1 MKAIILLGAPGAG
14 KGTIAE
20 ELAKRG
26 GYEHVS
32 TGDMLRVEVRE
43 GTQLGRA
50 ARSYMEKGEL
60 VPDQLIIEIIG
71 KRLASARAD
80 TCLVFDGF
88 PRNVAQAEALE
99 REVVGHGGKVS
110 HVFLLEVPERVLV
123 DRISGRWVCRKC
135 GAVYHVRNLP
145 PKQPGIC
152 DVCGG
157 ELYQRPDDNEQTV
170 INRLKVYRQNTA
182 PLISYYESKGLL
194 RRVPAAGTPEATV
207 GTIMAC
213 LGEDGCCDRD

>member
-26 GYEHVS
+26 SYEHVS

-43 GTQLGRA
+43 GTELGRA
-50 ARSYMEKGEL
+50 ARSYMERGDL
-60 VPDQLIIEIIG
+60 VPDELIIEIVR
-71 KRLASARAD
+71 KRLVNAESE

-99 REVVGHGGKVS
+99 REVVRQGGKVS

-123 DRISGRWVCRKC
+123 ERISGRRVCRRC
-135 GAVYHVRNLP
+135 GAVYHVRNRP
-145 PKQPGIC
+145 PRQPGIC

-157 ELYQRPDDNEQTV
+157 ELYQRPDDNEETV
-170 INRLKVYRQNTA
+170 LNRLKVYEESTA
-182 PLISYYESKGLL
+182 PLISYYESKRLL
-194 RRVPAAGTPEATV
+194 RRIPAAGTPDETV
-207 GTIMAC
+207 GAIMGY
-213 LGEDGCCDRD
+213 LGDKSGNDCD